1 MLFYSLVIKVK
12 IDEIDKLDRPREK
25 MVIKG
30 PEALSEVEL
39 LAIMLGSGS
48 KNESVLDLSK
58 RLIKDYGIDRLFR
71 MNYDELKRIS
81 GIKIAKATKLMATF
95 EITRRILSSKTNDI
109 VLNDAKDVYKY
120 VRGEYIAR
128 MDDDDISHP
137 NRLEEEVKFLAEH
150 PEYAIVATGYRLMD
164 EKGFWGRNDSY
175 GERTALDIFR
185 GRYFAHPTVMIR
197 KEAYTAVGG
206 YSTDS
211 KIGRMED
218 VDLWC
223 KMYSNGFKGY
233 VMDAILYDYF
243 ESRNSMQ
250 RRKYKHRITEFKL
263 KMKYRKEMG
272 IPFAYSFLAAKTLLV
287 GLLPP
292 SIIKRIHSIQYR

>member
-39 LAIMLGSGS
+39 LAIMLGSGT

-71 MNYDELKRIS
+71 MSYDELKRIS

-120 VRGEYIAR
+120 VRGEYSFLEYEKLMVILVNSKLLVI
-128 MDDDDISHP
+128 DKKIYTDKSYDSIDIKIK
-137 NRLEEEVKFLAEH
+137 EIIK
-150 PEYAIVATGYRLMD
+150 YAI
-164 EKGFWGRNDSY
+164 EKNAFGIFLVHNHPSGNIYPSDNDI
-175 GERTALDIFR
+175 L
-185 GRYFAHPTVMIR
+185 
-197 KEAYTAVGG
+197 
-206 YSTDS
+206 STQKLNNMCKILNIHFFDHLIVSDS
-211 KIGRMED
+211 N
-218 VDLWC
+218 
-223 KMYSNGFKGY
+223 Y
-233 VMDAILYDYF
+233 
-243 ESRNSMQ
+243 
-250 RRKYKHRITEFKL
+250 
-263 KMKYRKEMG
+263 
-272 IPFAYSFLAAKTLLV
+272 YSFCNTRELDE
-287 GLLPP
+287 
-292 SIIKRIHSIQYR
+292 YDN

>member
-1 MLFYSLVIKVK
+1 MEADKQPLVSIIMGVYNGAKRFEKPIESIINQTYTNWEFIICDDGSKDNSFNLLLKFQEKDARIRVIKN
-12 IDEIDKLDRPREK
+12 EK
-25 MVIKG
+25 NSG
-30 PEALSEVEL
+30 LSASL
-39 LAIMLGSGS
+39 
-48 KNESVLDLSK
+48 NHC
-58 RLIKDYGIDRLFR
+58 
-71 MNYDELKRIS
+71 LKY
-81 GIKIAKATKLMATF
+81 A
-95 EITRRILSSKTNDI
+95 
-109 VLNDAKDVYKY
+109 
-120 VRGEYIAR
+120 RGEYIAR

-150 PEYAIVATGYRLMD
+150 PEYAITATGYRLMD
-164 EKGFWGRNDSY
+164 EKGFWGKNDSY

-185 GRYFAHPTVMIR
+185 GRYFAHPTVMVR
-197 KEAYTAVGG
+197 KGAFDAVGG
-206 YSTDS
+206 YSTDP

-223 KMYSNGFKGY
+223 KMYANRFKGY

-243 ESRNSMQ
+243 ESRDSMQ
-250 RRKYKHRITEFKL
+250 RRKYKHRITEFNL

-272 IPFAYSFLAAKTLLV
+272 IPFVYSFLAAKTLLV